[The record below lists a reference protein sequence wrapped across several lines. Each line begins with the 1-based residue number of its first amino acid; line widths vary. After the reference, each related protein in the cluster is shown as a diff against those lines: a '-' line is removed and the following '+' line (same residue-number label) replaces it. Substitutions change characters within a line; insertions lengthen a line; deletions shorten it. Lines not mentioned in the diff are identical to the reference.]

1 MYTKIVYTIL
11 MLKNITLSADEALIR
26 EARRQAALQNTT
38 LNALFRE
45 WLERFVTQQDV
56 EARRQ
61 AVERYDELM
70 RRLSHIDAG
79 RKFTRE
85 ELNERR

>member
-1 MYTKIVYTIL
+1 

-56 EARRQ
+56 EARRHLV
-61 AVERYDELM
+61 ARYDEWM
-70 RRLSHIDAG
+70 RQLSHVNAG

-85 ELNERR
+85 EMNERR